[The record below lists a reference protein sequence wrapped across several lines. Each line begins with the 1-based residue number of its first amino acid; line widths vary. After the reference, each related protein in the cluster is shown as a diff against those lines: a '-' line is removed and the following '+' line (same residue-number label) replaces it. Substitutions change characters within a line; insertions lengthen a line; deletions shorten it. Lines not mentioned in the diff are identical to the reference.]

1 MIKNNAIKKEVSCKP
16 LFPIFNAAKQRNINI
31 NKLLEGIP
39 YELSYLLNKH
49 ERIEW
54 RVWCKIIANLRPYFT
69 YSDYEQIGKDFVK
82 KQHYIEG
89 YIFHFMFFSAGK
101 IAKIAKGPFMKA
113 TKAMLDPMFSCFT
126 PDLEILGKNKIR
138 ISMYLNPGYEQC
150 PEWHYMSLGVMKEL
164 GSTVGLKSYRF
175 DNILINQNVGS
186 SIMTLEEDGFFT
198 ALKKWVRWL
207 FNIRKAFVDLNESH
221 EELLNNYNKL
231 EESKKLLQKQTTQ
244 LRTAHEIT
252 KSIRQSLDLNKTL
265 NAITSALVNEAN
277 FASAQIKLFKD
288 AEGNNLNIEDYSGMY
303 KANINPVIKPILI
316 NESKIGELIIYP
328 DIETEIFECE
338 ELLNYLLPI
347 INISIHDSLIF
358 RMVTDYKNNLENK
371 VEIRTAELKIAQN
384 ELSKT
389 IDLLQAEQQVQNRFF
404 TNISHEFRTPLTL
417 ILGPIKQITEQIKN
431 EKIKDRLGVVYKN
444 ANRLLGLVNQLL
456 DIAKLESQNM
466 KLRTIPQNIVPL
478 LRNLVLSFSSY
489 AERKRIRLKLN
500 LQENEIILYLDKDKF
515 EKIITNVLSNS
526 FKFTP
531 EGGQIEVTINLLSR
545 SVSPLLKTSGEA
557 DKRDFVEISILDTG
571 IGIPKEKILKIFDRF
586 YQVDGSHTKEGEGT
600 GIGLSLTK
608 ELVELHKGRI
618 EVESEEGKG
627 TIVKIKIPLG
637 IEHLKPDEICVN
649 DKEEKDSDIRPE
661 LIYYEEIK
669 KNKPD
674 FDLITESNLSV
685 ELSDD
690 ETDKTRKPLIL
701 IIEDNSDVR
710 NYIIDNLNKDYRV
723 MEAIDGEDGW
733 IKSIENLPEL
743 IVSDLMMPKMNG
755 FQFCTRL
762 KTDERTSHIP
772 LIMLTAKATSQDKIA
787 GFETGADDYIMKPF
801 EPDELTA
808 RIKNLIE
815 QRKRLH
821 EYFQKKGIFELD
833 QAEITSIDKKLLQ
846 NTFDAINKNISNPSF
861 NVEMLAENLAIS
873 RYVLYKKIISLTGES
888 PVELIRRIRLLKAAV
903 LIENK
908 FGNLSE
914 IALEVGFNNPA
925 YFSDCFKKQFGIS
938 PSQYH
943 QKINSN

>member
-1 MIKNNAIKKEVSCKP
+1 
-16 LFPIFNAAKQRNINI
+16 
-31 NKLLEGIP
+31 
-39 YELSYLLNKH
+39 
-49 ERIEW
+49 
-54 RVWCKIIANLRPYFT
+54 
-69 YSDYEQIGKDFVK
+69 
-82 KQHYIEG
+82 
-89 YIFHFMFFSAGK
+89 
-101 IAKIAKGPFMKA
+101 
-113 TKAMLDPMFSCFT
+113 
-126 PDLEILGKNKIR
+126 
-138 ISMYLNPGYEQC
+138 
-150 PEWHYMSLGVMKEL
+150 
-164 GSTVGLKSYRF
+164 
-175 DNILINQNVGS
+175 
-186 SIMTLEEDGFFT
+186 
-198 ALKKWVRWL
+198 
-207 FNIRKAFVDLNESH
+207 
-221 EELLNNYNKL
+221 
-231 EESKKLLQKQTTQ
+231 
-244 LRTAHEIT
+244 
-252 KSIRQSLDLNKTL
+252 
-265 NAITSALVNEAN
+265 
-277 FASAQIKLFKD
+277 
-288 AEGNNLNIEDYSGMY
+288 MY
-303 KANINPVIKPILI
+303 KENINPVIKPILI

-515 EKIITNVLSNS
+515 EKIITNVLSNA

-743 IVSDLMMPKMNG
+743 IVSDVMMPKMDG